1 VPERAATGGPVAS
14 RSLTPQQPA
23 PSGSDAVAGD
33 PGHEGPAPLAQADS
47 GGATVHGELQPDRR
61 HAAVFLLG
69 VDNTPLDNDRIRDDI
84 RNHLARRY
92 GPAARDRDWA
102 IREQLFVELGDR
114 DCLGALQ
121 RYRVESPPTSNSSRC
136 PPVSSTARSPT
147 RCIPVPSRSCAGC
160 ASGGP
165 PSTCP
170 TATWCSSRGRS
181 SARESRRRSA
191 TASSSTSTLR
201 LRLAEDHAD
210 RRLPVLR
217 RVSVLPHAAA
227 PKAGPLLRV
236 LFIRLGAL
244 PADSTAARLLLA
256 AYVRSRVKRAGASS
270 VRVECRPSLLP
281 GA

>member
-33 PGHEGPAPLAQADS
+33 PGHEGPTPLAQADS

-114 DCLGALQ
+114 DCLGALR
-121 RYRVESPPTSNSSRC
+121 RYRVESPTDVELIAMSSCLVDCPFADALYPGAIAVLRRSRLREWGTTVNLSDGDVVFQPRKIERSGIAAAVGDRVLVYIHTAASPGRRPCRPT
-136 PPVSSTARSPT
+136 PASSTKSVRPAT
-147 RCIPVPSRSCAGC
+147 RCCAQSR
-160 ASGGP
+160 
-165 PSTCP
+165 
-170 TATWCSSRGRS
+170 
-181 SARESRRRSA
+181 A
-191 TASSSTSTLR
+191 TASCFVHTARCPARRFNCSE
-201 LRLAEDHAD
+201 AAA
-210 RRLPVLR
+210 RRLCEK
-217 RVSVLPHAAA
+217 S
-227 PKAGPLLRV
+227 G
-236 LFIRLGAL
+236 
-244 PADSTAARLLLA
+244 
-256 AYVRSRVKRAGASS
+256 
-270 VRVECRPSLLP
+270 
-281 GA
+281 